1 MNQPIGTGKYRFVK
15 LNKTGEILLK
25 RNEQYFG
32 KKPNIEEIIMK
43 FYADKNVMSQSL
55 LYKALDLVTFVSPRD
70 LNEIMGDKSLNIIP
84 YDAQS
89 FSFFAINNKSHFFK
103 NTNVRRAISKA

>member
-70 LNEIMGDKSLNIIP
+70 LEMK
-84 YDAQS
+84 
-89 FSFFAINNKSHFFK
+89 
-103 NTNVRRAISKA
+103 